1 MTSPTK
7 LFLSWEEI
15 EAHTK
20 ALSEKLKAQG
30 NWDKLVCITRGGLMP
45 ASLTSRYLDIKY
57 VDTICLSSYDETDKQ
72 GQLEVIKEFHSTES
86 NILVLDDLVDTGK
99 SFFKVKEML
108 PNAHLACIYAKPNG
122 IPFINSYQIDVPQ
135 TTWIVFPWEL

>member
-20 ALSEKLKAQG
+20 ALSKKLKERG
-30 NWDKLVCITRGGLMP
+30 SWDKLVCITRGGLMP
-45 ASLTSRYLDIKY
+45 ASLISRYLDIKY
-57 VDTICLSSYDETDKQ
+57 VDTICLSSYDEADKQ
-72 GQLEVIKEFHSTES
+72 GQLEVIKEFHSTER
-86 NILVLDDLVDTGK
+86 NVLVLDDLVDTGK
-99 SFFKVKEML
+99 SFIKVKEML
-108 PNAHLACIYAKPNG
+108 PNAHLACIYAKPKG

-135 TTWIVFPWEL
+135 NTWIVFPWEL